1 MERFK
6 FQLGFHGSVAVRR
19 RGLSGG
25 LLLLWKEGWS
35 VSVNSFSIA
44 HIDVFATIPNGFSF
58 RFTEFYVHLEPS
70 QRHHSWELL
79 RRLSYGNLRPWICI
93 GDFNEVVYEWEK
105 SGGRDRSRLTM
116 DAFKDVF
123 NNCALCEVSM
133 RADFLVLGREGVDFI
148 LKNFGWRRVLAVM
161 LLLMHGTPETKP
173 VIGCLSPKAFEAL
186 AMLAGCQMTIDAGF
200 TRMIIE
206 SDCLEMINAVN
217 QTEFDM
223 SMEGELIE
231 ELKELLRRFV
241 FVSLQHQPRTCNFV
255 THQLA
260 KFTLSC
266 NEICYWMEEGPSW
279 LHSYLQNDLRS
290 LHSIDE

>member
-6 FQLGFHGSVAVRR
+6 FQLGFHGSVAVRS

-123 NNCALCEVSM
+123 NNSALCEVNYIKPH
-133 RADFLVLGREGVDFI
+133 FTWWNGREGNAMVEERLD
-148 LKNFGWRRVLAVM
+148 RA
-161 LLLMHGTPETKP
+161 LLMHETPEIP
-173 VIGCLSPKAFEAL
+173 RNSRLVLS
-186 AMLAGCQMTIDAGF
+186 
-200 TRMIIE
+200 
-206 SDCLEMINAVN
+206 AV
-217 QTEFDM
+217 
-223 SMEGELIE
+223 
-231 ELKELLRRFV
+231 V
-241 FVSLQHQPRTCNFV
+241 
-255 THQLA
+255 
-260 KFTLSC
+260 
-266 NEICYWMEEGPSW
+266 
-279 LHSYLQNDLRS
+279 
-290 LHSIDE
+290 

>member
-79 RRLSYGNLRPWICI
+79 RRLSYGNLRLWICI
-93 GDFNEVVYEWEK
+93 GDFNNEVVYEWEK

-116 DAFKDVF
+116 DAFKDPHF
-123 NNCALCEVSM
+123 TWWN
-133 RADFLVLGREGVDFI
+133 GREGNAMVEERLDRALVTDDVLEFFPQAKVVHLI
-148 LKNFGWRRVLAVM
+148 SDSSDHYPISLELGFNESRFSCTRKGRRRFHFEEFWV
-161 LLLMHGTPETKP
+161 EESSCSD
-173 VIGCLSPKAFEAL
+173 VIIDAWNSRNSEEFEAGPVSSSL
-186 AMLAGCQMTIDAGF
+186 KCQ
-200 TRMIIE
+200 
-206 SDCLEMINAVN
+206 
-217 QTEFDM
+217 
-223 SMEGELIE
+223 
-231 ELKELLRRFV
+231 
-241 FVSLQHQPRTCNFV
+241 
-255 THQLA
+255 
-260 KFTLSC
+260 
-266 NEICYWMEEGPSW
+266 
-279 LHSYLQNDLRS
+279 
-290 LHSIDE
+290 